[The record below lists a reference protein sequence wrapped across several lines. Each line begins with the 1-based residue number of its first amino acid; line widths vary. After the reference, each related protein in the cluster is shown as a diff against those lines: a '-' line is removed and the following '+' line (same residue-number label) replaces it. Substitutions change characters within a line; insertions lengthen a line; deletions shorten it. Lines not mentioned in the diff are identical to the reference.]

1 MKKEN
6 YETFGEVIKGKTT
19 GTIYFLIEGEY
30 RVLNEY
36 RVLSTGAIPKYSKK
50 RTIKLYA
57 LIDENL
63 VEYTHHGKVKVTFN
77 TYKTARKTI
86 EGIESDSGTWSP
98 QKKIE
103 ESFKLNQTELEW
115 SILLAQSKVEYL
127 KNVKKLE
134 AR

>member
-1 MKKEN
+1 M
-6 YETFGEVIKGKTT
+6 
-19 GTIYFLIEGEY
+19 
-30 RVLNEY
+30 
-36 RVLSTGAIPKYSKK
+36 
-50 RTIKLYA
+50 
-57 LIDENL
+57 
-63 VEYTHHGKVKVTFN
+63 EYTHHGKVKVTFN

-134 AR
+134 VQQ

>member
-30 RVLNEY
+30 RVLN
-36 RVLSTGAIPKYSKK
+36 RSSVISTGAIPKYSKN

-63 VEYTHHGKVKVTFN
+63 VEYTHPDKVTFN

-98 QKKIE
+98 QKKVE

-134 AR
+134 VQQ